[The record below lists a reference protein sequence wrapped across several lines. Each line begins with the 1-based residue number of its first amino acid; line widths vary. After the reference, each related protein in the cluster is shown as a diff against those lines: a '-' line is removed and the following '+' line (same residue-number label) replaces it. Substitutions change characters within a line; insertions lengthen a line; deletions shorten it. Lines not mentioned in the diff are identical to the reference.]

1 MVKEKDHELDILKK
15 VHSFF
20 KRKGHMDSE
29 MWGQVLFRTIYN
41 TYGWK
46 LVAARSRDYETSG
59 HHTYILK
66 LEKGNLPELNQSNV
80 RNVFRTPWYLDS
92 LEYEDIQI
100 IFQNE
105 TTMYIR
111 CYYPN

>member
-20 KRKGHMDSE
+20 TRKGHHDAE

-41 TYGWK
+41 IYGWK

-59 HHTYILK
+59 HHTFVFSKVKDAQFGLHS
-66 LEKGNLPELNQSNV
+66 GNV
-80 RNVFRTPWYLDS
+80 GNVFRSTWNMDY
-92 LEYEDIQI
+92 LEYEDVQI
-100 IFQNE
+100 VFQTE